1 MEHDA
6 LDNLFMER
14 CLSLAMNG
22 MGNTK
27 PNPMVGSVVVHNNR
41 IVGEG
46 YHSIYGGAHAEKNA
60 IESVVDKSVLKDSI
74 LYVSLEPCSHFGKT
88 PPCANLIVDSGIR
101 KVVVA
106 VEDPNPLVK
115 GKGIEFLSSQGVEVK
130 IGVKEAEAIEL
141 NRRFF
146 TFHTRNRPY
155 VILKWAQTLDGF
167 IDVVRKPDD
176 PVKPVWITNEESRVL
191 VHKWRSEEQA
201 ILIGTNTVLM
211 DNPQLNVRYWQGQSP
226 MRVVLDRLLRIPLE
240 SHVYDGTVPTLI
252 FIGNN
257 ATALARR
264 PLVAQVP
271 NTEMVIIDFARG
283 AEVQMLK
290 ELHRRGVQSLI
301 IEGGTMI
308 LNSFFARGFWDEARM
323 FVGNKFFGNGVKAP
337 FFKGEPITFDEIGDS
352 RLYTFRNT

>member
-1 MEHDA
+1 
-6 LDNLFMER
+6 
-14 CLSLAMNG
+14 
-22 MGNTK
+22 
-27 PNPMVGSVVVHNNR
+27 
-41 IVGEG
+41 
-46 YHSIYGGAHAEKNA
+46 
-60 IESVVDKSVLKDSI
+60 
-74 LYVSLEPCSHFGKT
+74 
-88 PPCANLIVDSGIR
+88 
-101 KVVVA
+101 VA

-115 GKGIEFLSSQGVEVK
+115 GKGIEFMRSHGVDVK
-130 IGVKEAEAIEL
+130 IGVKEADAIEL

-211 DNPQLNVRYWQGQSP
+211 DNPQLNVRHWQGQSP

-308 LNSFFARGFWDEARM
+308 LNSFFARGFWDEARL